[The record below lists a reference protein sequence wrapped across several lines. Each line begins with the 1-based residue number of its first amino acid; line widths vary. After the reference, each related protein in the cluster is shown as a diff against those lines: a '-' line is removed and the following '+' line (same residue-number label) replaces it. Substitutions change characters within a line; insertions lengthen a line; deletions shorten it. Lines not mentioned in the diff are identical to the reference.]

1 MNKQQK
7 AMEKE
12 LMRLYKQERAFLEK
26 RTEKKDSA
34 LNRLLAE
41 KVPEKLQGTLDAAF
55 AKAFAL
61 VFEKGTAAIE
71 KSCNKEEK
79 EKQFQI
85 DSYAAGIKGDRK
97 SLRAISRKAGGAGR
111 LNLALSGAA

>member
-1 MNKQQK
+1 MNKQQR

-41 KVPEKLQGTLDAAF
+41 KVPEKLQATLDAAF
-55 AKAFAL
+55 A
-61 VFEKGTAAIE
+61 
-71 KSCNKEEK
+71 
-79 EKQFQI
+79 
-85 DSYAAGIKGDRK
+85 
-97 SLRAISRKAGGAGR
+97 
-111 LNLALSGAA
+111 

>member
-26 RTEKKDSA
+26 RTERKDPA

-55 AKAFAL
+55 AKAFAI
-61 VFEKGTAAIE
+61 V
-71 KSCNKEEK
+71 
-79 EKQFQI
+79 
-85 DSYAAGIKGDRK
+85 
-97 SLRAISRKAGGAGR
+97 
-111 LNLALSGAA
+111 